1 MEHNA
6 EQHAEA
12 SYTYSGDVTVGGRAR
27 RGRTEHGLE
36 SCPRAAG
43 VAAVPAPSR
52 AQRKLLPG
60 QIYALSI
67 IALDGVPVSRR
78 FEGSGG
84 ISRRTAGTQPIPA
97 SARGKERP
105 RRLTDVRA
113 STKGNADGSDESH
126 GSRRAGR
133 RRAGLS
139 ARAAGRPL
147 TPRRRKRA
155 PSPRGQP
162 RARSPCGRRARK
174 AWRHRS
180 S

>member
-43 VAAVPAPSR
+43 VAAVPAPRR

-67 IALDGVPVSRR
+67 IALGGVPVSRR

-113 STKGNADGSDESH
+113 STKGTPMVRTRVTGVGVLAPAQ
-126 GSRRAGR
+126 RRVENR
-133 RRAGLS
+133 
-139 ARAAGRPL
+139 
-147 TPRRRKRA
+147 
-155 PSPRGQP
+155 
-162 RARSPCGRRARK
+162 
-174 AWRHRS
+174 
-180 S
+180 